1 MDWEAPLTMTSDDVY
16 SLYIHQGRDDMTTTV
31 QKWGNSLA
39 LRIPSSLAKDIH
51 LRRGSV
57 VEVAVV
63 DGNMVLKPKGK
74 RRFSLSQLLKGVSRE
89 NLHSEQ
95 DWGGAAGQESL

>member
-1 MDWEAPLTMTSDDVY
+1 
-16 SLYIHQGRDDMTTTV
+16 MTTTV

-39 LRIPSSLAKDIH
+39 LRIPSSMAKDIH
-51 LRRGSV
+51 LRPGSV

-63 DGNMVLKPKGK
+63 DGNMVLKPKAERK
-74 RRFSLSQLLKGVSRE
+74 FSLTRLLKGVSQE

-95 DWGGAAGQESL
+95 DWGGAAGQENL